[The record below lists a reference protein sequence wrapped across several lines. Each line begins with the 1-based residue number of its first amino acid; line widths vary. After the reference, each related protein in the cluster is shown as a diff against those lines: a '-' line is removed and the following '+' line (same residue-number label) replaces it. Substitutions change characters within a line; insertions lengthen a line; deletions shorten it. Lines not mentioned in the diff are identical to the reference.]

1 MGKDPNRYFS
11 SSMIFIMTKT
21 QIVNIIF
28 SNWAIQ
34 VSVLS
39 PRIPTSKN
47 PASGKHCG
55 KAASTNRTIH
65 AANIL
70 DIVDADAPTSF
81 AIIPKIHIML
91 CNFLGSKKL
100 YLFIQLPREK
110 WKCLKNSMLT
120 HSKSVL

>member
-11 SSMIFIMTKT
+11 SSMIFIMTKN

-81 AIIPKIHIML
+81 AIIPRFTL
-91 CNFLGSKKL
+91 CFAIVWAVRSYICLSNFLG
-100 YLFIQLPREK
+100 
-110 WKCLKNSMLT
+110 KNGN
-120 HSKSVL
+120 V